1 MIGGDYEKPNESFI
15 KSVFNEFDMDSSG
28 TITKGNLVDAFK
40 KLGIAWSKGDLAQI
54 FLKHDLSHSGT
65 ITYDEFKKMLFDD
78 DNDMVITELD
88 DNLQLFE

>member
-40 KLGIAWSKGDLAQI
+40 KLGIS
-54 FLKHDLSHSGT
+54 
-65 ITYDEFKKMLFDD
+65 
-78 DNDMVITELD
+78 
-88 DNLQLFE
+88 